1 MSRQD
6 KRSLQQF
13 KKDIKEGTE
22 NQRLILDAW
31 LKTTNQSDLKWWD
44 NGVDN
49 DGAYIKNDRD
59 VTLEADY
66 CIERIGLVEVQYAK
80 PLCPKFFH
88 IKENKL
94 KKCIQGQVKI
104 LMVNGWREEVPQFI
118 MINVPQAKVI
128 AARCEVVKWASSG
141 FKAAYRVPIDLF
153 QWGDL
158 KK

>member
-6 KRSLQQF
+6 DRSLKQF
-13 KKDIKEGTE
+13 KSDIKKGTE

-44 NGVDN
+44 NGIDN

-66 CIERIGLVEVQYAK
+66 YIERIGLVEVQYAK
-80 PLCPKFFH
+80 PLCPNFFH

-104 LMVNGWREEVPQFI
+104 LMVNGWKDDVPQFI
-118 MINVPQAKVI
+118 MINVCQAKVI
-128 AARCEVVKWASSG
+128 AARCEIVNWHGAG
-141 FKAAYRVPIDLF
+141 FKAAYRVPVDLF

-158 KK
+158 NK